1 MGEGPRKSGERQ
13 VAFLRVLDFH
23 FPIAPPMSLS
33 LPFPAF
39 LFFFF
44 FFIIIFL
51 KIAFFFFFFN
61 EEVTHQSFSGD
72 LSYVK
77 IALNHGLPLYLQ
89 GWTFCDPTLD
99 SVVPW
104 KLQMEEKKEKNL
116 YAFHPQ

>member
-1 MGEGPRKSGERQ
+1 M
-13 VAFLRVLDFH
+13 
-23 FPIAPPMSLS
+23 
-33 LPFPAF
+33 
-39 LFFFF
+39 
-44 FFIIIFL
+44 FL
-51 KIAFFFFFFN
+51 KIAFISLGFK